1 MPRNYR
7 HTKQVRAIA
16 LMVASTVGFSAM
28 HATIR
33 SISADLHPFQ
43 IAFFRNFFG
52 LLIFVPILV
61 RTGPGFLRTSQF
73 PLHITRAVLNVLAML
88 TFFTALSLIP
98 LAKVTAIAF
107 SAPLFAAL
115 LAVVVLGE
123 RFRVRRW
130 VALVIGF
137 VGTLIILRPGL
148 LAVDLG
154 SILVLASAGLW
165 GVTMIVIKI
174 LARRES
180 SLAITGYMSILLS
193 ILSLGPALYVW
204 QTPEPTTWLWL
215 LFIGLTGTLA
225 QVALAESLKLGE
237 TTVVMPFDFLKL
249 VWATA
254 FGFVLFAEFP
264 DVLTIVGAATIF
276 FSSFYIAYR
285 ETKARA

>member
-1 MPRNYR
+1 
-7 HTKQVRAIA
+7 
-16 LMVASTVGFSAM
+16 M

-33 SISADLHPFQ
+33 SIAADLHPFQ

-52 LLIFVPILV
+52 LLIFVPILI

-73 PLHITRAVLNVLAML
+73 PLHVTRAVLNVLAML

-115 LAVVVLGE
+115 LAVIVLGE

-130 VALVIGF
+130 LALVIGF
-137 VGTLIILRPGL
+137 VGTLLILRPGL

-193 ILSLGPALYVW
+193 VLSLGPALYVW

-215 LFIGLTGTLA
+215 LFIGLAGTLA

-249 VWATA
+249 VWAIA
-254 FGFVLFAEFP
+254 LGFILFAEFP